1 MTGQEVGAPIN
12 GAPPAHSAIGGHKK
26 SATQEWP
33 SLDHAGT
40 LISDFRSPGP
50 REVNFCCSKA
60 TRAVAFC
67 YRSLNRPRLFPRVTR
82 QPRGE
87 RRGSSA
93 RPQIPRSF
101 RRQTHRGLITLLVTE
116 TVEALKGVSSDPS
129 LQRSSFCLRLHA
141 HLRPL
146 NLFSF
151 STNWRLLIPI
161 PIRYEYQSLTVMEVI
176 RKIPEIIWKVP
187 EIQN

>member
-1 MTGQEVGAPIN
+1 MGAFGGDWSGGWRPHKRS
-12 GAPPAHSAIGGHKK
+12 PPAHSAIGGHKK

-50 REVNFCCSKA
+50 WEVNFCCLKA

-67 YRSLNRPRLFPRVTR
+67 YRSLNRLRPFPRVTR

-93 RPQIPRSF
+93 RPQIPRPF

-116 TVEALKGVSSDPS
+116 TVGTPKAVSSDPS
-129 LQRSSFCLRLHA
+129 LKRSSFCLRLHV

-151 STNWRLLIPI
+151 STNWRLIPI
-161 PIRYEYQSLTVMEVI
+161 PIRYEYQ
-176 RKIPEIIWKVP
+176 
-187 EIQN
+187 